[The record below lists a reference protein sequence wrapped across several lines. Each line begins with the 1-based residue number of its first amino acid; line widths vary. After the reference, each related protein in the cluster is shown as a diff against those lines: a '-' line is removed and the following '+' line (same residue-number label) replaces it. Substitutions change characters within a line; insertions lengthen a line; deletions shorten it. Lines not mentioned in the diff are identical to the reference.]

1 MGLAGQHGP
10 LAAASVGRF
19 LTPSPL
25 PGPLLFAEPLRR
37 RMRVRFGELWIADS
51 DDVVLLHEPGR
62 YPVAYFPQHDVCP
75 GVLIADGPVTRHP
88 DLGAVTWLR
97 VETAQHEVEN
107 AAWRYDSL
115 PSHAAV
121 LAGRVAF
128 SWQAMTAFYEEDER
142 IVGHATDFYHR
153 VDIRATSRHLLVCDG
168 ERVVAD
174 TSRPLAVYRIG
185 LRPALVCPPARH
197 GRVGAAA
204 HRWPNLLSLQGHS
217 QLLQRRGA
225 DTRRLVLPQ
234 CLAGGGP
241 GAQLGVLRS
250 GQDRRVPRR

>member
-37 RMRVRFGELWIADS
+37 RMRVRLGELWIADS
-51 DDVVLLHEPGR
+51 EDVVLLHEPGR
-62 YPVAYFPQHDVCP
+62 YPVAYFPQHDVCA

-88 DLGAVTWLR
+88 DLGTVTWLR

-142 IVGHATDFYHR
+142 IVGTPP
-153 VDIRATSRHLLVCDG
+153 TSID
-168 ERVVAD
+168 
-174 TSRPLAVYRIG
+174 
-185 LRPALVCPPARH
+185 
-197 GRVGAAA
+197 
-204 HRWPNLLSLQGHS
+204 
-217 QLLQRRGA
+217 QRRSGRRCSPPMA
-225 DTRRLVLPQ
+225 KPSVPYKGIASYYSVGSGHAPPGPTSMPGRRRTGCATWCPSIRTRSTCSSTVNCFTPSRRRPRWTAVSSEGCDPTRSSMPQ
-234 CLAGGGP
+234 GFQIEKYPANHP
-241 GAQLGVLRS
+241 
-250 GQDRRVPRR
+250 

>member
-10 LAAASVGRF
+10 LAAASAGRF

-37 RMRVRFGELWIADS
+37 RMRVRLGELWIADS
-51 DDVVLLHEPGR
+51 EDVVLLHEPGR
-62 YPVAYFPQHDVCP
+62 YPVAYFPQLAVCP

-88 DLGAVTWLR
+88 VLDPVTWLR

-142 IVGHATDFYHR
+142 IVGHATDGQTFCPYKGIASYCSVGERARAAWSYLNAWPEADR
-153 VDIRATSRHLLVCDG
+153 VRNLVSFDPDKIDVFLDG
-168 ERVVAD
+168 ELLHAGPAQ
-174 TSRPLAVYRIG
+174 TAVDGGIERG
-185 LRPALVCPPARH
+185 LRSDEILY
-197 GRVGAAA
+197 AAG
-204 HRWPNLLSLQGHS
+204 LSN
-217 QLLQRRGA
+217 
-225 DTRRLVLPQ
+225 
-234 CLAGGGP
+234 
-241 GAQLGVLRS
+241 
-250 GQDRRVPRR
+250 